1 MNAITRRG
9 LVPLAGALALPVGG
23 AVTTPAAAA
32 APAPSPDAALLAL
45 CASWQPAADVCQCA
59 YDLLAGAVATG
70 IMSIDAINALDEKMC
85 AGPED
90 ECRRIER
97 AIAD

>member
-1 MNAITRRG
+1 MLGGTAS
-9 LVPLAGALALPVGG
+9 LLALATAVPAG
-23 AVTTPAAAA
+23 AVTSRPMATDFPAAA
-32 APAPSPDAALLAL
+32 PNPDAALLAL
-45 CASWQPAADVCQCA
+45 CASWQSVADVRQCA
-59 YDLLAGAVATG
+59 YDLLAEAVATG
-70 IMSIDAINALDEKMC
+70 IMSIAAINDLDEKMC